1 MKNSKVRLVNDLGT
15 QKRGEA
21 VTGFYS
27 TNKVVGRSSK
37 KATLSRLGLTP
48 TVKISTKP
56 KSKFTMVNGVPCKMV
71 NGSLVELTK
80 VLKTA

>member
-15 QKRGEA
+15 QKRGEV

-48 TVKISTKP
+48 TVSTKP
-56 KSKFTMVNGVPCKMV
+56 QSKYVMINGVPNKLV
-71 NGSLVELTK
+71 NGSFVKLTK
-80 VLKTA
+80 V